1 MANLLPQPT
10 LNPIPSDSTE
20 DIKLANIPVTVVPPP
35 ISTTLPEIKTMAEVK
50 EKHNAVEVTEDELIK
65 ISKVLDKLHELE
77 ASDLAAEVARLDEI
91 RKAEIAKKI
100 DERNL
105 LKAQFQTTYIGRGCI
120 ALSITLFLDIFD
132 SINTDDAKNKL
143 CNSPDEFVVYVISTI
158 IDKISKK
165 IGKVASKATGYF
177 KRGLSTVVDK
187 AGNIVQNKNIAGKA
201 TNAAG
206 SAIDSVTKSSLGN
219 FATILKRG
227 LPLLLLPLKV
237 SIAPFLPA
245 VKISCDTLQFHKV
258 LTALLTELDHLY
270 ILICSAPT
278 YAAIMQIL
286 YDRYKVAGEKLQAK
300 FDKAKIVASQVKNT
314 LKKTFTKETAIKAG
328 EGIKSGFLASGKFIG
343 NTGTRI
349 GSSIRNSANRTF
361 KIRRPAN
368 VIAPAPVPTPP
379 VPTPP
384 VPTPPVPTPPVP
396 TPPVPTPPVPTPTV
410 PTPPV
415 PTPTVPTA
423 PAKSKS
429 FFNRLFSRG
438 GKRTHRLKHKRRHV
452 SRKR

>member
-1 MANLLPQPT
+1 MATLLPQPT
-10 LNPIPSDSTE
+10 LNPISSESTE
-20 DIKLANIPVTVVPPP
+20 DIKLSNIPVTVVPPP
-35 ISTTLPEIKTMAEVK
+35 VSTTLPDIKTMAEVK
-50 EKHNAVEVTEDELIK
+50 VKHDAVDVTEDDLIK
-65 ISKVLDKLHELE
+65 TSKVLDKLHAIE
-77 ASDLAAEVARLDEI
+77 ASDLAAEIKRLDEI

-105 LKAQFQTTYIGRGCI
+105 LKAQFQTTHLGRGCI
-120 ALSITLFLDIFD
+120 ALGITLFLDIFD
-132 SINTDDAKNKL
+132 AINTDDAKNKL

-158 IDKISKK
+158 IDKIGKK

-187 AGNIVQNKNIAGKA
+187 AGNIVQKKNIAEKA

-227 LPLLLLPLKV
+227 LPLLILPLKLA
-237 SIAPFLPA
+237 IAPFLPA

-258 LTALLTELDHLY
+258 LTALLRELDHVY
-270 ILICSAPT
+270 ILMCGAPT

-286 YDRYKVAGEKLQAK
+286 YDRYKMAGEKLQATYV
-300 FDKAKIVASQVKNT
+300 KAKEIGSKVKNT

-328 EGIKSGFLASGKFIG
+328 KGIKSGFLATGKFIG
-343 NTGTRI
+343 STGTRI

-361 KIRRPAN
+361 KIRRSPN
-368 VIAPAPVPTPP
+368 VTAPAPVPP

-384 VPTPPVPTPPVP
+384 VPTPPVPPVP
-396 TPPVPTPPVPTPTV
+396 TPPVPTPPVPA
-410 PTPPV
+410 
-415 PTPTVPTA
+415 A
-423 PAKSKS
+423 PAKPKS
-429 FFNRLFSRG
+429 MFNRFLSRG

>member
-1 MANLLPQPT
+1 MTTLLPQPT
-10 LNPIPSDSTE
+10 LNPISSESTE
-20 DIKLANIPVTVVPPP
+20 DIKLSNIPVTVVPPP
-35 ISTTLPEIKTMAEVK
+35 VSTTLPEIKTMAEVK
-50 EKHNAVEVTEDELIK
+50 VKHDAVDVTEDDLIK
-65 ISKVLDKLHELE
+65 TSKVLDKLHAIE
-77 ASDLAAEVARLDEI
+77 ASDLAAEIKRLDEI

-105 LKAQFQTTYIGRGCI
+105 LKAQFQTTHLGRGCI
-120 ALSITLFLDIFD
+120 ALGITLFLDIFD
-132 SINTDDAKNKL
+132 AINTDDAKNKL

-158 IDKISKK
+158 IDKIGKK

-187 AGNIVQNKNIAGKA
+187 AGNIVQKKNIAEKA

-227 LPLLLLPLKV
+227 LPLLILPLKLA
-237 SIAPFLPA
+237 IAPFLPA

-258 LTALLTELDHLY
+258 LTALLTELDHVY
-270 ILICSAPT
+270 ILICGAPT
-278 YAAIMQIL
+278 YAVIMQIL
-286 YDRYKVAGEKLQAK
+286 YDRSKMAGEKLQATYV
-300 FDKAKIVASQVKNT
+300 KAKEIGSKVKNT

-328 EGIKSGFLASGKFIG
+328 KGIKSGFLATGKFIG
-343 NTGTRI
+343 STGTRI

-361 KIRRPAN
+361 KIRRSAN
-368 VIAPAPVPTPP
+368 VTAPAPP

-384 VPTPPVPTPPVP
+384 VPTPPVPTPLVP
-396 TPPVPTPPVPTPTV
+396 TPPVPTPPVPV
-410 PTPPV
+410 PPV
-415 PTPTVPTA
+415 PAA
-423 PAKSKS
+423 PVKPKSM
-429 FFNRLFSRG
+429 FNRFLSRG

>member
-10 LNPIPSDSTE
+10 LNPISSDLTE
-20 DIKLANIPVTVVPPP
+20 DIKLSNIPVIVVPPP
-35 ISTTLPEIKTMAEVK
+35 VSTTLPEIKTMAEVK
-50 EKHNAVEVTEDELIK
+50 EKHNEVEVTEDDLIK
-65 ISKVLDKLHELE
+65 TSKALDKLHAIE
-77 ASDLAAEVARLDEI
+77 ASDLAAEVARLESI
-91 RKAEIAKKI
+91 RKADIAKKI

-105 LKAQFQTTYIGRGCI
+105 LKAQFQTTHLGRGCI
-120 ALSITLFLDIFD
+120 ALGITLFLDIFD

-158 IDKISKK
+158 IDKIGKK
-165 IGKVASKATGYF
+165 IGRVASKATGYF

-187 AGNIVQNKNIAGKA
+187 AGNIVQKKNIAEKA

-206 SAIDSVTKSSLGN
+206 SAIDSATKSSLGN

-227 LPLLLLPLKV
+227 LPLLILPLKLA
-237 SIAPFLPA
+237 IAPFLPA

-258 LTALLTELDHLY
+258 LTVLLTELDYLY
-270 ILICSAPT
+270 ILMCGAPT

-286 YDRYKVAGEKLQAK
+286 LERSKMAGEKLQATYV
-300 FDKAKIVASQVKNT
+300 KAKEIGSKVKNT

-328 EGIKSGFLASGKFIG
+328 QGIKSGFLASGKFIG

-361 KIRRPAN
+361 KIRRSPN
-368 VIAPAPVPTPP
+368 VTTPLPVPTPP
-379 VPTPP
+379 VPPVPVPPVPVPPVPVPPVPVPPVPVPPVPVPTPPVPPPP
-384 VPTPPVPTPPVP
+384 VPTPPVKP
-396 TPPVPTPPVPTPTV
+396 
-410 PTPPV
+410 
-415 PTPTVPTA
+415 
-423 PAKSKS
+423 KSM
-429 FFNRLFSRG
+429 FNRFLSRG
-438 GKRTHRLKHKRRHV
+438 GKRTHRRKHKRRHV

>member
-10 LNPIPSDSTE
+10 LNPIPSESTE
-20 DIKLANIPVTVVPPP
+20 DIKLSNIPVTVVPPP
-35 ISTTLPEIKTMAEVK
+35 VSTTLPEIKTMAEVK
-50 EKHNAVEVTEDELIK
+50 VKHDAVDVTEDDLIK
-65 ISKVLDKLHELE
+65 TSKVLDKLHAIE

-105 LKAQFQTTYIGRGCI
+105 LKAQFQTTHIGRGCI
-120 ALSITLFLDIFD
+120 ALGITLFLDIFD
-132 SINTDDAKNKL
+132 SMNTDDAKNKL

-158 IDKISKK
+158 IDKIGKK

-187 AGNIVQNKNIAGKA
+187 AGNIVQKKNIAEKA

-206 SAIDSVTKSSLGN
+206 TAIDSVTKSSLGN

-227 LPLLLLPLKV
+227 LPLLILPLKLA
-237 SIAPFLPA
+237 IAPFLPA

-258 LTALLTELDHLY
+258 LTALLRELDHVY
-270 ILICSAPT
+270 ILMCGAPT
-278 YAAIMQIL
+278 YTAIMQIL
-286 YDRYKVAGEKLQAK
+286 LERSKMAGEKLQATYV
-300 FDKAKIVASQVKNT
+300 KAKEIGSQVRNT

-328 EGIKSGFLASGKFIG
+328 QGIKSGFLASGKFIG

-361 KIRRPAN
+361 KIRRSPN
-368 VIAPAPVPTPP
+368 VTAPVPVPP

-384 VPTPPVPTPPVP
+384 VPPVPVPTPPVP
-396 TPPVPTPPVPTPTV
+396 PVPVPTPPVPAA
-410 PTPPV
+410 PV
-415 PTPTVPTA
+415 PAA
-423 PAKSKS
+423 PVKPKSM
-429 FFNRLFSRG
+429 FNRFLSRG

>member
-1 MANLLPQPT
+1 MTTLLPQPT

-20 DIKLANIPVTVVPPP
+20 DIKLSNIPVTVVPPP
-35 ISTTLPEIKTMAEVK
+35 VSTTLPEIKTMAEVK
-50 EKHNAVEVTEDELIK
+50 IKHNAVDVTEDDLIK
-65 ISKVLDKLHELE
+65 TSKALDKLHAIE

-105 LKAQFQTTYIGRGCI
+105 LKAQFQTTYLGRGCI
-120 ALSITLFLDIFD
+120 AVGITVFLDIFD

-143 CNSPDEFVVYVISTI
+143 CNSPDEFVVYVISII
-158 IDKISKK
+158 IDKIGKK

-187 AGNIVQNKNIAGKA
+187 AGNIVQKKNIAEKA

-206 SAIDSVTKSSLGN
+206 TAIDSVTKSSLGN

-227 LPLLLLPLKV
+227 LPLLLLPLKLA
-237 SIAPFLPA
+237 IAPFLPA

-258 LTALLTELDHLY
+258 LTALLTELDHVY
-270 ILICSAPT
+270 ILICGAPT
-278 YAAIMQIL
+278 YAVIMKIL
-286 YDRYKVAGEKLQAK
+286 YERSKLAGEKLQAK
-300 FDKAKIVASQVKNT
+300 YDKAKEIASQVGST
-314 LKKTFTKETAIKAG
+314 LKKTFTKETAIRAG
-328 EGIKSGFLASGKFIG
+328 QGIKSGFLASGKFIG

-361 KIRRPAN
+361 KIRRSAN
-368 VIAPAPVPTPP
+368 VTAPAPVPP

-396 TPPVPTPPVPTPTV
+396 TPPVPTPPVPI
-410 PTPPV
+410 PPV
-415 PTPTVPTA
+415 PAA
-423 PAKSKS
+423 PIKPKSM
-429 FFNRLFSRG
+429 FNRFLSRG

>member
-10 LNPIPSDSTE
+10 LNPISSESTE
-20 DIKLANIPVTVVPPP
+20 DIKLSNIPVTVVPPP
-35 ISTTLPEIKTMAEVK
+35 VSTTLPDIKTMAEVK
-50 EKHNAVEVTEDELIK
+50 VKHDAVDVTEDDLIK
-65 ISKVLDKLHELE
+65 TSKVLDKLHAIE
-77 ASDLAAEVARLDEI
+77 ASDLAAEIKRLDEI
-91 RKAEIAKKI
+91 RKAEIVKKI

-105 LKAQFQTTYIGRGCI
+105 LKAQFQTTHLGRGCI
-120 ALSITLFLDIFD
+120 ALGITLFLDIFD
-132 SINTDDAKNKL
+132 AINTDDAKNKL

-158 IDKISKK
+158 IDKIGKK

-187 AGNIVQNKNIAGKA
+187 AGNIVQKKNIAEKA

-227 LPLLLLPLKV
+227 LPLLILPLKLA
-237 SIAPFLPA
+237 IAPFLPA

-258 LTALLTELDHLY
+258 LTALLRELDHVY
-270 ILICSAPT
+270 ILMCGAPT
-278 YAAIMQIL
+278 YAVIMQIL
-286 YDRYKVAGEKLQAK
+286 YDRSQMAGEKLKATYV
-300 FDKAKIVASQVKNT
+300 KAKEIGSKVKNT

-328 EGIKSGFLASGKFIG
+328 KGIKSGFLATGKFIG
-343 NTGTRI
+343 STGTRI

-361 KIRRPAN
+361 KIRRSAN
-368 VIAPAPVPTPP
+368 VTAPAPVPPVPTPPVPPVPVPTPP

-384 VPTPPVPTPPVP
+384 VPA
-396 TPPVPTPPVPTPTV
+396 
-410 PTPPV
+410 
-415 PTPTVPTA
+415 A
-423 PAKSKS
+423 PAKPKS
-429 FFNRLFSRG
+429 MFNRFLSRG

>member
-1 MANLLPQPT
+1 MATLLPQPT
-10 LNPIPSDSTE
+10 LNPISSESTE
-20 DIKLANIPVTVVPPP
+20 DIKLSNIPVTVVPPP
-35 ISTTLPEIKTMAEVK
+35 VSTTLPDIKTMAEVK
-50 EKHNAVEVTEDELIK
+50 VKHDAVDVTEDDLIK
-65 ISKVLDKLHELE
+65 TSKVLDKLHAIE
-77 ASDLAAEVARLDEI
+77 ASDLAAEIKRLDEI

-105 LKAQFQTTYIGRGCI
+105 LKAQFQTTHLGRGCI
-120 ALSITLFLDIFD
+120 ALGITLFLDIFD
-132 SINTDDAKNKL
+132 AINTDDAKNKL

-158 IDKISKK
+158 IDKIGKK

-187 AGNIVQNKNIAGKA
+187 AGNIVQKKNIAEKA

-227 LPLLLLPLKV
+227 LPLLILPLKLA
-237 SIAPFLPA
+237 IAPFLPA

-258 LTALLTELDHLY
+258 LTALLRELDHVY
-270 ILICSAPT
+270 ILMCGAPT

-286 YDRYKVAGEKLQAK
+286 YDRSKMAGEKLQATYV
-300 FDKAKIVASQVKNT
+300 KAKEIGSKVKNT

-328 EGIKSGFLASGKFIG
+328 KGIKSGFLATGKFIG
-343 NTGTRI
+343 STGTRI

-361 KIRRPAN
+361 KIRRSPN
-368 VIAPAPVPTPP
+368 VTAPAPP

-396 TPPVPTPPVPTPTV
+396 PVPTPPVPV
-410 PTPPV
+410 PPV
-415 PTPTVPTA
+415 PAA
-423 PAKSKS
+423 PVKPKSM
-429 FFNRLFSRG
+429 FNRFLSRG